1 MYARRHLSRRRQC
14 WTTTTRTTE
23 PGWLR
28 PETAI
33 GKYFSRKRLISFASR
48 CGFVSAR
55 MQTCAAPINIL
66 THNSLMRAFSFTA
79 QLHVVQISINFFS
92 LFLRHSAM
100 LSFDGMPQKKKPNW
114 HYGWA
119 RGHVKDQF
127 ASSSSSLS
135 IHLLSLCL
143 KSLIRSHRAFIIAK
157 CKETQSAVCMS
168 VASAM
173 NGLGNI
179 SGAHSLT
186 YRTQHECIHFNDNH
200 I

>member
-79 QLHVVQISINFFS
+79 QLHVVQISINFF
-92 LFLRHSAM
+92 
-100 LSFDGMPQKKKPNW
+100 LSFFVILQCFRSMACRRKRSQTDIMVWRVGTWKT
-114 HYGWA
+114 
-119 RGHVKDQF
+119 
-127 ASSSSSLS
+127 SSRRRRLHCRY
-135 IHLLSLCL
+135 ICCRCVL
-143 KSLIRSHRAFIIAK
+143 K
-157 CKETQSAVCMS
+157 V
-168 VASAM
+168 
-173 NGLGNI
+173 
-179 SGAHSLT
+179 
-186 YRTQHECIHFNDNH
+186 
-200 I
+200 